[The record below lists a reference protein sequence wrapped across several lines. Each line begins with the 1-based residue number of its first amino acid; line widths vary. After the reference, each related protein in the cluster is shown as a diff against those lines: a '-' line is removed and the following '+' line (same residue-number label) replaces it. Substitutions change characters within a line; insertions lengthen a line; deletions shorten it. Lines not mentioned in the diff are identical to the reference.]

1 VRKAALNLRR
11 TCLTSRRSRPSRYRE
26 MCMQP
31 SIKFLHTPIIFMIV
45 PLLYLF
51 LRRDNAIEDDGVRAL
66 VGSLKALTSL
76 TSLDLR

>member
-1 VRKAALNLRR
+1 
-11 TCLTSRRSRPSRYRE
+11 
-26 MCMQP
+26 
-31 SIKFLHTPIIFMIV
+31 MIV